1 MLFVT
6 CHACLSLPYILGRVW
21 VQFLSQTHGPK
32 IPHEN
37 KYRIN
42 YIMHVVGIGYEGPS
56 VGPILTLWEDE

>member
-1 MLFVT
+1 MPALVFPIFWV
-6 CHACLSLPYILGRVW
+6 GFW

-42 YIMHVVGIGYEGPS
+42 YIMHVDGIGYEGPS